1 MLSRSQ
7 RKAMLESLVF
17 IEQLTGAASLQ
28 SSENNIMAQSLSLD
42 ILIWICSVKLAR
54 YRGSQIDQQASQV
67 ELVQLIEKNMEQLV
81 LNCLLL
87 SNRSMAHK
95 FAKLC
100 MICSE

>member
-1 MLSRSQ
+1 
-7 RKAMLESLVF
+7 MLESLVF

-28 SSENNIMAQSLSLD
+28 SSENNIMAQSLALD
-42 ILIWICSVKLAR
+42 ILIWVCSVKLAR
-54 YRGSQIDQQASQV
+54 YRGPQIDQQASQV
-67 ELVQLIEKNMEQLV
+67 ELVQLIEKNMDQLV

-87 SNRSMAHK
+87 SNRTVAHK